1 MKLLTAARLVPI
13 GKRGGGVRPIAVGDV
28 LRRLAARCLF
38 QAVLPQATTHL
49 LPTQV
54 GIQVSGAAEMV
65 ARTCQLWYDRRN
77 RDELLLQVDIRN
89 AFNSVSRVHL
99 LREVSNHL
107 PSLLPYAWSSYS
119 FPNYLFGPGVHLT
132 SDSGVQQ
139 GDVCGPLLFA
149 VALHRVVTRLEAL
162 DLDINYWYLDDG
174 TLCGSPSALEE
185 VLSLLV
191 AELSKMGLTLNLDDV
206 STPLTGTLL
215 SQIPLISSADGI
227 VVLGVP
233 VGSPDFIHRQV
244 GEVVQG
250 MQTML
255 GRLPQLQPS
264 FARFLLL
271 RECLGPCKVN
281 HLLRSLEFSHGLRL
295 ARETTSIVRG
305 ALDEILGSPCSDLQ
319 FQLACSNVR
328 QGGMGLRSPMLTHI
342 PAMLSSIFSFA
353 QYQGC
358 LPQYLSNNM
367 QPALQVMQ
375 QQCTVPPEVLTL
387 PRDADVPLASL
398 DPSWSRQLWWQNI
411 VNAAARRVW
420 GNSRP
425 SLRLQCLQQLNSARY
440 SADLSDLVVIPVIGK
455 PPFSSHGWSLMARM
469 RLGIPL
475 SSELGLCCPGIGLL
489 C

>member
-1 MKLLTAARLVPI
+1 
-13 GKRGGGVRPIAVGDV
+13 
-28 LRRLAARCLF
+28 
-38 QAVLPQATTHL
+38 
-49 LPTQV
+49 
-54 GIQVSGAAEMV
+54 
-65 ARTCQLWYDRRN
+65 
-77 RDELLLQVDIRN
+77 
-89 AFNSVSRVHL
+89 
-99 LREVSNHL
+99 
-107 PSLLPYAWSSYS
+107 
-119 FPNYLFGPGVHLT
+119 
-132 SDSGVQQ
+132 
-139 GDVCGPLLFA
+139 
-149 VALHRVVTRLEAL
+149 
-162 DLDINYWYLDDG
+162 
-174 TLCGSPSALEE
+174 
-185 VLSLLV
+185 
-191 AELSKMGLTLNLDDV
+191 
-206 STPLTGTLL
+206 
-215 SQIPLISSADGI
+215 
-227 VVLGVP
+227 
-233 VGSPDFIHRQV
+233 
-244 GEVVQG
+244 
-250 MQTML
+250 ML

-295 ARETTSIVRG
+295 ARETTTIVRG

-353 QYQGC
+353 QYQGY
-358 LPQYLSNNM
+358 LPQPLSDNM

-440 SADLSDLVVIPVIGK
+440 SADLSDLVIPVVGK
-455 PPFSSHGWSLMARM
+455 PPLSSHGWRLMARM

-475 SSELGLCCPGIGLL
+475 SPELGLSCPGCGKALDSFGDHALCCPDLGVYARHTHLRNELAEICSEMGLQVELEKGIPGSHARPADVLIHGLVDGATTAVDCSVTHPL
-489 C
+489 QLSRPLAGALPGKQAKVVERRKLRDSFWACKRAGWDFHPFVLETVGAWGGHARYILQHVIRRWA